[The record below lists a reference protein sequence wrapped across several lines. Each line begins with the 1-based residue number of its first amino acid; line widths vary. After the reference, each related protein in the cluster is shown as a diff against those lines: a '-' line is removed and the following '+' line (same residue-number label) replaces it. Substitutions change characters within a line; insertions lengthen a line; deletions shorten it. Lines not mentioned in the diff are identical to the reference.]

1 MLEALDLKEGMSFL
15 NIGSG
20 SGYLSALV
28 AQFTKEYAVH
38 SSAFATT
45 SPPPR

>member
-1 MLEALDLKEGMSFL
+1 LDLKEGMSFL

-28 AQFTKEYAVH
+28 AHFTKEYAVRIDFPLLRTALQP
-38 SSAFATT
+38 SF
-45 SPPPR
+45 